1 LTLADRE
8 LQCGPVLVE
17 LPIRVYGAF
26 MQRALFILGILISL
40 VGLAWPW
47 VSKLPLGRL
56 PGDILIE
63 RPGFRLFL
71 PITTMLVISVLIS
84 LILMLFRK

>member
-1 LTLADRE
+1 
-8 LQCGPVLVE
+8 
-17 LPIRVYGAF
+17 
-26 MQRALFILGILISL
+26 MQRALFALGIVISL

-47 VSKLPLGRL
+47 ISKLPLGRL
-56 PGDILIE
+56 PGDFLIE

-71 PITTMLVISVLIS
+71 PFTTLIVVSVLIS

>member
-1 LTLADRE
+1 
-8 LQCGPVLVE
+8 
-17 LPIRVYGAF
+17 
-26 MQRALFILGILISL
+26 MQRALFVLGIVISL

-56 PGDILIE
+56 PGDLLIE
-63 RPGFRLFL
+63 RPGFRLFV
-71 PITTMLVISVLIS
+71 PFTTMLVISLLIS

>member
-1 LTLADRE
+1 
-8 LQCGPVLVE
+8 
-17 LPIRVYGAF
+17 
-26 MQRALFILGILISL
+26 MQRALFILGIVISL

-71 PITTMLVISVLIS
+71 PFTTMIVISLLIT

>member
-1 LTLADRE
+1 
-8 LQCGPVLVE
+8 
-17 LPIRVYGAF
+17 
-26 MQRALFILGILISL
+26 MQRALFVLGIVISL

-47 VSKLPLGRL
+47 ISKLPLGRL

-63 RPGFRLFL
+63 RPGLRLFL
-71 PITTMLVISVLIS
+71 PITTMVIISVLIS

>member
-1 LTLADRE
+1 
-8 LQCGPVLVE
+8 
-17 LPIRVYGAF
+17 
-26 MQRALFILGILISL
+26 MQRALFALGIIIAL
-40 VGLAWPW
+40 VGIAWPW
-47 VSKLPLGRL
+47 ISKLPLGRL

-71 PITTMLVISVLIS
+71 PFTTMILISVLIS

>member
-1 LTLADRE
+1 
-8 LQCGPVLVE
+8 
-17 LPIRVYGAF
+17 
-26 MQRALFILGILISL
+26 MQRGLFVLGIVISL

-47 VSKLPLGRL
+47 ISKLPLGRL

-63 RPGFRLFL
+63 RPGFRVFL
-71 PITTMLVISVLIS
+71 PITTMIVISVLIS